1 MKIECKS
8 LLDLIKQKDD
18 ILRNISLL
26 STDIDNNYLTESFFK
41 KTDISE
47 NRKTTLKQIEN
58 SIKILQGC

>member
-41 KTDISE
+41 K
-47 NRKTTLKQIEN
+47 NRYI
-58 SIKILQGC
+58 